1 MGTKKSGSIWGNAN
15 TNLKSRP
22 PIFWIASAH
31 CSVHKTF
38 DVMVITKKVF
48 GMQPQMWIITVSHAA
63 NNYESQWTEQRR
75 QKPTIRWDNFIVYIV
90 IPKLHRN
97 NSMRACEIAE
107 GSGVIETNWK
117 RKTSKKWNRNG
128 KVQFWSVIKQTKK
141 TNVTEEISS
150 DKMEIMETVSENEW
164 FSPKEPTHRRSPA
177 QTSSRVFPQVG
188 AVVNGKLQNDD
199 SFWRNRMSMR
209 HMSERRKICKS
220 QIR

>member
-141 TNVTEEISS
+141 NKCNRRDIKRQNGNYGNGVREW
-150 DKMEIMETVSENEW
+150 MVFSERANP
-164 FSPKEPTHRRSPA
+164 SPKPRPNKLKSLSAGGRS
-177 QTSSRVFPQVG
+177 G
-188 AVVNGKLQNDD
+188 E
-199 SFWRNRMSMR
+199 W
-209 HMSERRKICKS
+209 KITKWWL
-220 QIR
+220 ILA